1 TQLSTQR
8 HVAIKVLRPQLLSDP
23 TALKRF
29 RQEARYACRLS
40 HPNLVTYY
48 EFGQDPELGLMY
60 VVMELLVGESI
71 EAHIRKQGPIALSRV
86 ATIIDQVCGAL
97 SQAHSIGL
105 VHRDIKPDNVML
117 THRMGHDDFVKVI
130 DFGLAKAIAPILD
143 DTGSLTADGVILGSP
158 HYISPEQLRAAGNID
173 ARTDI
178 YALAC
183 TAYKMLTG
191 LTPFRGRSP
200 VDVATQH
207 LFKTPEPLSAML
219 AHETFPRPLE
229 LLIAQALSKD
239 PNERP
244 ATALEF
250 ARRFREAATQDA
262 SPRVGR
268 GHATLLDE
276 KAPDLTAEPP
286 RSPSSRPNHARRSA
300 SKGSTARRPSSD
312 NTHPSRTSGQR
323 SAAQDTP
330 TLITPKPINIP
341 KLDAPSEPTTTPTQT
356 RILTGVV
363 VLLTLIVLAGMV
375 LLGLK
380 TMGLG

>member
-1 TQLSTQR
+1 MNPTNMIPLQPTLPNGQLLEGRFRVDAPLGSGGHGQVYRGTQLSTQR

-191 LTPFRGRSP
+191 LTPFQGRSP

-219 AHETFPRPLE
+219 AHETFP
-229 LLIAQALSKD
+229 
-239 PNERP
+239 
-244 ATALEF
+244 
-250 ARRFREAATQDA
+250 
-262 SPRVGR
+262 
-268 GHATLLDE
+268 
-276 KAPDLTAEPP
+276 
-286 RSPSSRPNHARRSA
+286 
-300 SKGSTARRPSSD
+300 
-312 NTHPSRTSGQR
+312 
-323 SAAQDTP
+323 
-330 TLITPKPINIP
+330 
-341 KLDAPSEPTTTPTQT
+341 
-356 RILTGVV
+356 
-363 VLLTLIVLAGMV
+363 
-375 LLGLK
+375 
-380 TMGLG
+380 